1 MALHTLVSVPFY
13 FYSLFSL
20 SMSDNILSKD
30 KPMQITIGS
39 AIVVVLFVISSSVWF
54 LNLKETIE
62 GRVDRIE
69 YEQDTVTKLLEKQ
82 DTRLTA
88 VENNDHTK
96 DLKLTE
102 LTIKLQNMETILIE
116 IKTLVSKKS

>member
-1 MALHTLVSVPFY
+1 
-13 FYSLFSL
+13 
-20 SMSDNILSKD
+20 MSDNILSKD